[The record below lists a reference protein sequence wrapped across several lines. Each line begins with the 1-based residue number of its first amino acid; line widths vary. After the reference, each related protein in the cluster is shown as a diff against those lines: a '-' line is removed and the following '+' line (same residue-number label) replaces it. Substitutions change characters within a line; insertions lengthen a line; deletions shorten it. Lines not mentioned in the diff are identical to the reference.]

1 MVELAVK
8 LSAVDTAMMMR
19 NHRRKKE
26 AEEKEF
32 ESNVDDEKKKVERKS
47 IDKDV
52 EQNRVMTN
60 EGKSRE
66 SMSRGIAQARGVV
79 AKK

>member
-1 MVELAVK
+1 M
-8 LSAVDTAMMMR
+8 
-19 NHRRKKE
+19 
-26 AEEKEF
+26 EKEF

-66 SMSRGIAQARGVV
+66 SMSREIAQARGVV